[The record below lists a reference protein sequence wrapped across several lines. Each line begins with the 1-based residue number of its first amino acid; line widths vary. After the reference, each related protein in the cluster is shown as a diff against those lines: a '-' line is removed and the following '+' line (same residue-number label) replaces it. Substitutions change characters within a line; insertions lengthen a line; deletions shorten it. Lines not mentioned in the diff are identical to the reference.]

1 MREKRSNINRMV
13 NRTAIHYILVTLL
26 EKGTS
31 QNCKERKKDTS
42 WAWEKHTEGTRES
55 VSGEI
60 KKLISNQVE
69 TKKAINE
76 MQSRMEVLT
85 TRINEALERIS
96 DIEDKMMENKESEK
110 KGGKQQMDH
119 EGRIRDISDSIYSE
133 IILK

>member
-1 MREKRSNINRMV
+1 MEKLTSKKEIRGSNDCQGPNRYHV
-13 NRTAIHYILVTLL
+13 RTIV
-26 EKGTS
+26 
-31 QNCKERKKDTS
+31 QNNDYKDTS

-69 TKKAINE
+69 TKKVINE

-96 DIEDKMMENKESEK
+96 DIEDKMMENKEAEK
-110 KGGKQQMDH
+110 KKDKQLYH
-119 EGRIRDISDSIYSE
+119 EG
-133 IILK
+133 